1 MAYNHLIWMYWV
13 CVFVCV
19 WITSTQEL
27 KRHLLSALCNYSHL
41 EAISNVRRVGNSRL
55 PHMYPGAGK
64 LFAFDIC
71 PNQWTSIFWI
81 FWVPFTT
88 FISFSFSAS
97 SRKCVCVCALS
108 WEMILPHYGPE
119 KKHVRGFILQPAF
132 TEWNMKTGASY
143 ACMKFSIC
151 ESRPLQ
157 CAICG
162 CTFRLINIHM

>member
-41 EAISNVRRVGNSRL
+41 EAISNVRRVENSRL

-88 FISFSFSAS
+88 FISFSFSDS
-97 SRKCVCVCALS
+97 CVCVLFRGKWFYRTMAPKKNMCEVLFYSQLLQNEIWKLALV
-108 WEMILPHYGPE
+108 M
-119 KKHVRGFILQPAF
+119 HVWSFPFVKVDL
-132 TEWNMKTGASY
+132 
-143 ACMKFSIC
+143 FSVQYV
-151 ESRPLQ
+151 S
-157 CAICG
+157 AH
-162 CTFRLINIHM
+162 FD

>member
-97 SRKCVCVCALS
+97 SRKCVCVCFFVGNDSTAL
-108 WEMILPHYGPE
+108 WPR
-119 KKHVRGFILQPAF
+119 KKTCARFYF
-132 TEWNMKTGASY
+132 TASFYRMKY
-143 ACMKFSIC
+143 
-151 ESRPLQ
+151 ENWR
-157 CAICG
+157 
-162 CTFRLINIHM
+162 